1 MVGAWSLSGAAE
13 TAVPK
18 TYENQTKNQQ
28 SVTWWQQLRQLLKR
42 PDDRQTTG
50 ARSAVTAT
58 PQIHAFAPKL
68 PPLTTATT
76 PQELTLT
83 AVSLGLATTGALIFP
98 ATQIVCL
105 PLLLYLGVTP
115 LRTVYAALRE
125 QEEAPLALAE
135 TVILAICLLRQAY
148 LAGALSYGC
157 YVVAKAW
164 LQQSAAP
171 SLPAEAWQP
180 PTWAWVQ
187 PDAVEHPKAVADLRS
202 GERVIVHTGEM
213 VPVAGVVTDGVAW
226 VKCRGAG
233 GVKVE
238 AGSQVEAMSIV
249 QVGCIGLTVHSTP

>member
-1 MVGAWSLSGAAE
+1 M
-13 TAVPK
+13 
-18 TYENQTKNQQ
+18 
-28 SVTWWQQLRQLLKR
+28 
-42 PDDRQTTG
+42 
-50 ARSAVTAT
+50 
-58 PQIHAFAPKL
+58 
-68 PPLTTATT
+68 TTATT

-105 PLLLYLGVTP
+105 PLLLYLGMTP

-125 QEEAPLALAE
+125 QEDAPLALAE

-157 YVVAKAW
+157 YVIAKAW
-164 LQQSAAP
+164 LQQATDPPMAAV
-171 SLPAEAWQP
+171 AWQP

-187 PDAVEHPKAVADLRS
+187 PGAVEQPKAVADLQS
-202 GERVIVHTGEM
+202 GERVVVHTGEM

-233 GVKVE
+233 GIKVE
-238 AGSQVEAMSIV
+238 VGSQVEAMTIV
-249 QVGCIGLTVHSTP
+249 QVGCIGLTVHPAP